1 MVAALREP
9 GLSVHHSRLKGP
21 TVIQNKSIAD
31 RINELE
37 TDDASGLMVS
47 KQAVLDIVA
56 DAISFQTEPY
66 GDTRDLPEDGGE
78 LLHWQTL
85 DTALRVIAIGAAKIN
100 LWALRETVG
109 EDVVFTDAELVA
121 QAAERHG
128 HPATLAHVASASDR
142 VGALLSKALD
152 AAVGDTC
159 DRFSEAMAREAGK

>member
-1 MVAALREP
+1 MAALREP

-31 RINELE
+31 RINQLE

-78 LLHWQTL
+78 LLRWQAL
-85 DTALRVIAIGAAKIN
+85 DTALRVIALGAAKIN

-109 EDVVFTDAELVA
+109 EDIVFTDAELVA
-121 QAAERHG
+121 QATEQLRY
-128 HPATLAHVASASDR
+128 PANLSHVATVSER
-142 VGALLSKALD
+142 VGALLAQALEI
-152 AAVGDTC
+152 AVEDTC
-159 DRFSEAMAREAGK
+159 DRFSATMAREAGE